1 MGVQVAGTCT
11 RWSQLSPTNSLKSSA
26 AFSAAVSPLGSSQR
40 MGACD
45 CVLASAFLGA
55 GSGKLLRARSLG
67 THRGRGRR
75 SRQQALRR
83 RPFSASLEHFAAQG
97 GDEEDAEEEFLHRLD
112 GLALE
117 LQQERADGSEDSV
130 AHSKSWRSEEGDA
143 SGSFSCFGSEFSPV
157 ISPLPFSRTQV
168 LSTELLW
175 LPFLPETPDWPDQI
189 VPPSV
194 ERSANSVELPLSLRI
209 IKRKKRREDGWFRET
224 GESACCSVKRA
235 FSSMVFMIRELQSY
249 TLQMR
254 EVLYRENLQ
263 GILAR
268 VKREMNSSFVWLFQQ
283 IFSCTPTLMVSIMLL
298 LANFTVYSVGH
309 LDAAAAMA
317 APDPPTQ
324 QSLLETVV
332 VEEHRQSHH
341 DQSSL
346 VKTFSSTGR
355 TASVGGSGAGGGGKA
370 RSVAGAT
377 GDGRSDDG
385 SSAYPTILPDGIS
398 TASGPV
404 NAEEGEQRA
413 TEEGASVAVAAAR
426 AEQEARVWK
435 GLLEE
440 VASIQSSTRD
450 EALMDPETVR
460 RLVSPVTVEL
470 EPDDHSDYLRTEIMY
485 QHSLSQ
491 DPENALLL
499 ANFAQFLYLVHHDH
513 DRAEYYFK
521 RAAGLKP
528 ADAEALGRYAS
539 FLWLARKD
547 LAAAEETYL
556 EAIAADPGNTVHA
569 ANYAH
574 FLWSTGGEDTCY
586 PLDDGNN
593 DAW

>member
-1 MGVQVAGTCT
+1 MGLQVAATCT
-11 RWSQLSPTNSLKSSA
+11 RWSQLSPTNSLNSSQA
-26 AFSAAVSPLGSSQR
+26 AAAVSPLGCSKR
-40 MGACD
+40 MGAAAGVCD

-55 GSGKLLRARSLG
+55 GSGKLLRARSSE

-75 SRQQALRR
+75 SRQHAPR

-97 GDEEDAEEEFLHRLD
+97 GDEEEEEKFLQRLE

-130 AHSKSWRSEEGDA
+130 AHSESWRSEEGDA

-157 ISPLPFSRTQV
+157 ISPVPFS
-168 LSTELLW
+168 STELLW
-175 LPFLPETPDWPDQI
+175 LPVLPETPDWPDQI

-254 EVLYRENLQ
+254 DVLCREDLQ

-283 IFSCTPTLMVSIMLL
+283 IFSCTPTLMVSIMLH
-298 LANFTVYSVGH
+298 LANFTVYSMGH
-309 LDAAAAMA
+309 LDASAMS

-324 QSLLETVV
+324 QSLVETVV
-332 VEEHRQSHH
+332 VEERRQSHH
-341 DQSSL
+341 NQSSI

-355 TASVGGSGAGGGGKA
+355 TASIGGSGAGGGGKA
-370 RSVAGAT
+370 RPVAGAT
-377 GDGRSDDG
+377 GDGQPDGG
-385 SSAYPTILPDGIS
+385 SSAYSTILPDGIS
-398 TASGPV
+398 TASGAV
-404 NAEEGEQRA
+404 NAEEGEQSA
-413 TEEGASVAVAAAR
+413 TEDGALVAVAAAR
-426 AEQEARVWK
+426 AEEEARVWK
-435 GLLEE
+435 GIREE

-460 RLVSPVTVEL
+460 RLVSPVAVEL
-470 EPDDHSDYLRTEIMY
+470 EPDDYSGYLRTEIMY
-485 QHSLSQ
+485 QHALSQ

-499 ANFAQFLYLVHHDH
+499 ANFAQFLHVVHHDH

-547 LAAAEETYL
+547 LEAAEETYL

>member
-1 MGVQVAGTCT
+1 MGVQVAATCT
-11 RWSQLSPTNSLKSSA
+11 RWSQLSPTNSLNSSQVA
-26 AFSAAVSPLGSSQR
+26 AAVSPLGSSKR
-40 MGACD
+40 MGAAAGVRD

-55 GSGKLLRARSLG
+55 GSGKLLRARSLE

-83 RPFSASLEHFAAQG
+83 PFSASLEHFAAHS
-97 GDEEDAEEEFLHRLD
+97 GDEEEFLQGLE

-130 AHSKSWRSEEGDA
+130 AHSESWRSEEGDA

-157 ISPLPFSRTQV
+157 ISPVPFS
-168 LSTELLW
+168 STELLW
-175 LPFLPETPDWPDQI
+175 LPVLPETPDWPDQI
-189 VPPSV
+189 VPHSV
-194 ERSANSVELPLSLRI
+194 ARSANSVELPLSLRI

-254 EVLYRENLQ
+254 EVLCREDLQ

-298 LANFTVYSVGH
+298 LANFTVYSMGH
-309 LDAAAAMA
+309 LDASAMS

-324 QSLLETVV
+324 QSLVETVV
-332 VEEHRQSHH
+332 VEERRQSHH
-341 DQSSL
+341 NQSSI

-355 TASVGGSGAGGGGKA
+355 TISIGGSGAGGGGKA
-370 RSVAGAT
+370 RPVAGAT
-377 GDGRSDDG
+377 GDGRPDGG
-385 SSAYPTILPDGIS
+385 SSAYSTILPDGIS
-398 TASGPV
+398 TASGAV
-404 NAEEGEQRA
+404 NAEEGEQSA
-413 TEEGASVAVAAAR
+413 TEDGALVAVAAAR
-426 AEQEARVWK
+426 AEEEARVWK
-435 GLLEE
+435 GIREE

-460 RLVSPVTVEL
+460 RLVSPVAVEL
-470 EPDDHSDYLRTEIMY
+470 EPDDYSDYLRTEIMY
-485 QHSLSQ
+485 QHALSQ

-499 ANFAQFLYLVHHDH
+499 ANFAQFLHVVHHDH

-521 RAAGLKP
+521 RATGLKP

-547 LAAAEETYL
+547 LEAAEETYL